1 MVSAVPMS
9 RSRGS
14 LSGLA
19 LVLLGAWG
27 GLALFIGPY
36 FHFGYLPD
44 KAWHYSTGR
53 LYASIVPGGVV
64 LLMGLI
70 VTATKSR
77 WLGGLCALVA
87 ALAGAWFV
95 VGRTILRVVNTS
107 VSAYS
112 IGHPMGTTVS
122 RILLTDV
129 ACFSGLGVLIVFFAA
144 LSSGRISIAAHKDFE
159 KLSEAAGAAGAGAV
173 GGLASVGLG
182 SAASSYDPYQP
193 TSSIQTFLPTQEEP
207 VVGGETRFPSQ
218 YPTVGQDAG
227 QEQYPA
233 SSVDPFGAST
243 NTFTPGQAG
252 YSPGQSQY
260 PPTQEQ
266 TNPLSGPTQEQ
277 QFPPAQR

>member
-27 GLALFIGPY
+27 GLALLVGPY
-36 FHFGYLPD
+36 FNFGYLPD
-44 KAWHYSTGR
+44 KALHYSTGR
-53 LYASIVPGGVV
+53 LYASIVPGAVV

-70 VTATKSR
+70 VMATKSR
-77 WLGGLCALVA
+77 WFGGLCALVA
-87 ALAGAWFV
+87 ALGGAWFV
-95 VGRTILRVVNTS
+95 VGRGILEVVGTS
-107 VSAYS
+107 FPLNSVRAP
-112 IGHPMGTTVS
+112 IGTTASQV
-122 RILLTDV
+122 LLTEV

-159 KLSEAAGAAGAGAV
+159 RLGAAAGAAGAGPM
-173 GGLASVGLG
+173 GGLASVGLS
-182 SAASSYDPYQP
+182 SAIPSYDPYQP
-193 TSSIQTFLPTQEEP
+193 TSNVQPFLPTQEEP

-218 YPTVGQDAG
+218 YPTVGQD
-227 QEQYPA
+227 QYPA
-233 SSVDPFGAST
+233 SSADPFGAST
-243 NTFTPGQAG
+243 NTFTAGQGGYPGDPTQA
-252 YSPGQSQY
+252 QY
-260 PPTQEQ
+260 PPPAEQ